1 VNERER
7 VILLWIKPWGIQQL
21 TFGVHMSLFKLKAIS
36 DHQFDVR
43 SAERRRTLF
52 LGHDVAARFGFL
64 LAHLK
69 MCCHIRYSASWRED
83 MLTTHRQTSAEE
95 FLPTRRSLK
104 SLREAARSCEGCDLY
119 RNATQT
125 VFGDGPKEARVALV
139 GEQPGDMEDRQGRP
153 FVGPA
158 GRILDKALAEADI
171 RREDVYVTN
180 AVKHF
185 RWIQRGKRRMHQRPV
200 LRQVIACKPWL
211 RAELAVVQPR
221 LVVCLG
227 VTAAQA
233 MLGKMIGIA
242 KERGKFLDDEKDG
255 IVLVTIHPSAILR
268 QRDKS
273 EQEKEYRHFLADM
286 KLVANYLLDSGR

>member
-1 VNERER
+1 
-7 VILLWIKPWGIQQL
+7 
-21 TFGVHMSLFKLKAIS
+21 MSLFKLKAIS

-171 RREDVYVTN
+171 RREDVYVTMDS
-180 AVKHF
+180 A
-185 RWIQRGKRRMHQRPV
+185 
-200 LRQVIACKPWL
+200 RQATH
-211 RAELAVVQPR
+211 ASTTGA
-221 LVVCLG
+221 
-227 VTAAQA
+227 TAGDSVQA
-233 MLGKMIGIA
+233 MATRRISS
-242 KERGKFLDDEKDG
+242 R
-255 IVLVTIHPSAILR
+255 SASTGSVPGR
-268 QRDKS
+268 HRCSSDVGESDRDC
-273 EQEKEYRHFLADM
+273 
-286 KLVANYLLDSGR
+286 